1 MKAMVLREISSI
13 EKEPLQMVD
22 LAVPGHEIVG
32 KVERLDSKV
41 TRFRKGD
48 RVRLAWINFSCGEC
62 SLCREEKE
70 EGL

>member
-22 LAVPGHEIVG
+22 LAVPGYEIVG
-32 KVERLDSKV
+32 KVERLGSKV
-41 TRFRKGD
+41 TKFRKGD
-48 RVRLAWINFSCGEC
+48 RVGIAWINFSCGEC
-62 SLCREEKE
+62 SFCREEKE